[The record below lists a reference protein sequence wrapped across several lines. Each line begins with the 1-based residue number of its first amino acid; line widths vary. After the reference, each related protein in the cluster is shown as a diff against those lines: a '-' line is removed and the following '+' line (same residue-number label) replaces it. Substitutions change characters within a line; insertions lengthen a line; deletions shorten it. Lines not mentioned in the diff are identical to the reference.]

1 MISVIKKASV
11 ALSLMLLSACGGG
24 IFEKGDSAPSNPP
37 DVSGVPDAVPRVEK
51 TRPQN
56 QKSYVVLGKRYYPMK
71 SAFGY
76 KEKGIASWY
85 GKKFHGRQTAT
96 GERYDMYQM
105 TAAHKT
111 LPLPSYAEVVNLN
124 NGRRIIVRVNDRGP
138 FHAGRIIDLSYSA
151 AKKLDI
157 IGTGTGRV
165 EVRAIDAA
173 SYNKQSSTPVVAAK
187 LEPVASSKPVATLP
201 AGYHTHEG
209 GDGHSHGHDV
219 ASPAL
224 YLQVGTF
231 SSIARAESFKSQ
243 LAAHI
248 DETVFLMPLYRPEG
262 ALYRVRVGPLASVE
276 ASELM
281 ATKLKAMGVSESH
294 AVVE

>member
-1 MISVIKKASV
+1 MKRLIRISTIA
-11 ALSLMLLSACGGG
+11 MTFGQLSACGGG
-24 IFEKGDSAPSNPP
+24 LFEKGDSAPSNPP

-51 TRPQN
+51 ARPQN

-71 SAFGY
+71 SGLGY
-76 KEKGIASWY
+76 RKKGIASWY
-85 GKKFHGRQTAT
+85 GKKFHGRKTAT
-96 GERYDMYQM
+96 GETYDMYQM

-138 FHAGRIIDLSYSA
+138 FHDGRIIDLSYSA

-157 IGTGTGRV
+157 IGKGTGQV
-165 EVRAIDAA
+165 EVRAIDAPN
-173 SYNKQSSTPVVAAK
+173 YNKP
-187 LEPVASSKPVATLP
+187 SSKPVVVVKPEPVETPALA

-209 GDGHSHGHDV
+209 ESHSHHHDTDGT
-219 ASPAL
+219 AL

-231 SSIARAESFKSQ
+231 SSIATAESFKSQ
-243 LAAHI
+243 LADHI
-248 DETVFLMPLYRPEG
+248 EEPVFLMPLYRPQG
-262 ALYRVRVGPLASVE
+262 ALYRVRVGPLANVE
-276 ASELM
+276 ASEVM
-281 ATKLKAMGVSESH
+281 AVRLKSLGVRDSH